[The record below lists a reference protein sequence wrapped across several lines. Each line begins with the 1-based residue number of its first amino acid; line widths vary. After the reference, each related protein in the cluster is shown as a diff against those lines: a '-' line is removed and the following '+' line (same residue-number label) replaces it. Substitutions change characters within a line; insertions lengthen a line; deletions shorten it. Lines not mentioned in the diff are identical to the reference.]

1 MPNIAPDF
9 SSNGFQLSVLPDFLS
24 DGIATLPAESL
35 EVLSNQQAAQ
45 IYGGIASPQAPPPNP
60 QPERPSASP
69 AARKPASS
77 QWSVA
82 LQTLLDQPPAN
93 FPRLLML
100 GGLSFCV
107 LFTVWAWFSRVQE
120 VSHAQGR
127 LVPQGEVY
135 KVQPVMQGEIAR
147 VLAAE
152 GQHVKAGDVIAQFDS
167 RLANAEVDRLQQSLS
182 AYRLQLLQTQG
193 IIKQTQFGLDIQQA
207 ITTAQAEEQ
216 EAAIAQAKASTQTT
230 QTILG
235 QLQVEAE
242 AYEERLAR
250 LQPLIEAG
258 AFAKDRLFELEQTL
272 RQHHRTVIQHQGQ
285 LKQSTTEA
293 ERLQAQL
300 VQTQAKGKQDLL
312 QMQERIQKLE
322 LEAAQLQAKITETET
337 LLKAAQTKLE
347 QMYLYAPVNGTIS
360 TLKLKNSG
368 EVIQPGQTVAE
379 ITPERAPLILSA
391 LVPNHEAGLVQ
402 VNMKAQV
409 KFDAFPY
416 QEYGIVPGRVIAIS
430 PDAET
435 DERGNAVYRLKI
447 ALDRK
452 AVVHEG
458 RTVQLKPGQTAQAEV
473 VTRQRRLLDI
483 FLDPIKKL
491 REAGI
496 NL

>member
-1 MPNIAPDF
+1 M
-9 SSNGFQLSVLPDFLS
+9 
-24 DGIATLPAESL
+24 
-35 EVLSNQQAAQ
+35 
-45 IYGGIASPQAPPPNP
+45 
-60 QPERPSASP
+60 
-69 AARKPASS
+69 
-77 QWSVA
+77 
-82 LQTLLDQPPAN
+82 
-93 FPRLLML
+93 
-100 GGLSFCV
+100 
-107 LFTVWAWFSRVQE
+107 
-120 VSHAQGR
+120 
-127 LVPQGEVY
+127 
-135 KVQPVMQGEIAR
+135 
-147 VLAAE
+147 
-152 GQHVKAGDVIAQFDS
+152 
-167 RLANAEVDRLQQSLS
+167 ANAEVDRLQQSLS